1 MMRSSI
7 VPGLL
12 LVMFAAS
19 PGPLLPGAPQ
29 YVSAEAVATPEMQS
43 KWAAIERDI
52 LRSLRD
58 FRGDLGFVI
67 KDLSTGLTM
76 AREPDKVF
84 PAASMIKV
92 PIMIACFKAAA
103 EGRISLRGVLKV
115 KPADKTRGSG
125 NLRASPSGTP
135 VTIEKLIEL
144 MVTSSDNTAANMLID
159 LLGFEY
165 LGTTFRDLGLEHT
178 NLSRKMMDFR
188 SRRRGLENYTTPR
201 EMAGLLERI
210 YRGTCVSPDIS
221 ARCLAILKNQKVN
234 DRIPRYLP
242 RTVCVAHKTG
252 LENGVCHDAGVVY
265 SERGNVLICVLTQG
279 NTGATIAKRM
289 IARIASRVYRLYR

>member
-1 MMRSSI
+1 MA
-7 VPGLL
+7 PGLL
-12 LVMFAAS
+12 LAMFTAWSGSLAAA
-19 PGPLLPGAPQ
+19 PLQ
-29 YVSAEAVATPEMQS
+29 YVSAEALATPEMQS
-43 KWAAIERDI
+43 KWAAMEKDI

-58 FRGDLGFVI
+58 FRGDLGLLV

-76 AREPDKVF
+76 AHEADKPF

-92 PIMIACFKAAA
+92 PIMVACFKAAA
-103 EGRISLRGVLKV
+103 ENRISLRDVLRL

-125 NLRASPSGTP
+125 SLRVSPSGTP
-135 VTIEKLIEL
+135 VTVEKLVEL
-144 MVTSSDNTAANMLID
+144 MVASSDNTAANMLID

-165 LGTTFRDLGLEHT
+165 LGTTFRGLGLEHT

-188 SRRRGLENYTTPR
+188 SRRKGVENYTTPR
-201 EMAGLLERI
+201 EMAGLLESI
-210 YRGTCVSPDIS
+210 YRGTCVSPDVS
-221 ARCLAILKNQKVN
+221 ARCMAVLKDQKVN

-265 SERGNVLICVLTQG
+265 SKRGNVLICVLTQG

-289 IARIASRVYRLYR
+289 IGRIASRVYRLYR